1 MKASFVTTLALTA
14 SLLCAAA
21 AVCAA
26 AGPAQAAAPDAGLY
40 TQAQAGRGSALFA
53 KFCAACHGVDL
64 TGTDYGPGL
73 TDRELLSRWKNR
85 SLGDLF
91 VVMQSTMPVNSPGGL
106 SMEQNVD
113 LLAFLLQRSRIQA
126 GATELPGKLEA
137 LTAIKVAALKPTADQ
152 K

>member
-1 MKASFVTTLALTA
+1 MKASFTRRLAVTA
-14 SLLCAAA
+14 SLLCAAVALCSTA
-21 AVCAA
+21 AR
-26 AGPAQAAAPDAGLY
+26 AQAADGGLY
-40 TQAQAGRGSALFA
+40 TQAQAARGSALFA
-53 KFCAACHGVDL
+53 KHCAACHGVDL

-106 SMEQNVD
+106 SVEQNVD

-126 GATELPGKLEA
+126 GATALPGRLEA
-137 LTAIKVAALKPTADQ
+137 LTAIKVAALKPAADQ

>member
-1 MKASFVTTLALTA
+1 MKASFARALAVTA
-14 SLLCAAA
+14 SLLYAAA
-21 AVCAA
+21 APLVA
-26 AGPAQAAAPDAGLY
+26 AGPPQAAADGGVY
-40 TQAQAGRGSALFA
+40 TQAQAARGSALFA

-106 SMEQNVD
+106 SMAQNVD

-126 GATELPGKLEA
+126 GSTELPGRLEA
-137 LTAIKVAALKPTADQ
+137 LTAIKVATLKPADQ